1 MKIEMDAVRPDPVAP
16 LEEYRLFLALLPI
29 RLHLDQHHIDF
40 CINFFSPRAGPI
52 VPPHSGLVDDSLYP
66 SAGSSINSVPSYESG
81 NPDTAND
88 AFLPYFQICELQPL
102 SIRLD
107 YLPRHI
113 DLMALREGNYA
124 ELLNL
129 VSWKGIELHLKHIRA
144 AGVHGWSSLSGIIF
158 GEWLED
164 ISQNQIHKF
173 VQGVGPIR
181 PLYAV
186 GSGAAKLLVLPAEH
200 YHKDRRLLRGMRK
213 GAFAFVRSISLE
225 ALSLGA
231 HLAAGA
237 HEILQHAEV
246 ALGGS
251 PTQPLYSIDRGELR
265 SRPPQPGDT
274 REGFQQACESM
285 SQGLERTA
293 SSLLG
298 NPLKV
303 YQRGAGAGLAVASA
317 LWAAPAAAVAPASAA
332 AVAVQRAL
340 LGVRNGLDPEHKWES
355 DQKHT
360 GPPPDVRRNW

>member
-1 MKIEMDAVRPDPVAP
+1 M
-16 LEEYRLFLALLPI
+16 
-29 RLHLDQHHIDF
+29 
-40 CINFFSPRAGPI
+40 
-52 VPPHSGLVDDSLYP
+52 
-66 SAGSSINSVPSYESG
+66 
-81 NPDTAND
+81 
-88 AFLPYFQICELQPL
+88 
-102 SIRLD
+102 
-107 YLPRHI
+107 
-113 DLMALREGNYA
+113 
-124 ELLNL
+124 
-129 VSWKGIELHLKHIRA
+129 
-144 AGVHGWSSLSGIIF
+144 
-158 GEWLED
+158 
-164 ISQNQIHKF
+164 
-173 VQGVGPIR
+173 
-181 PLYAV
+181 
-186 GSGAAKLLVLPAEH
+186 
-200 YHKDRRLLRGMRK
+200 
-213 GAFAFVRSISLE
+213 
-225 ALSLGA
+225 GA

-340 LGVRNGLDPEHKWES
+340 LGVRNGYFVFPTILPIMAFPFFSPVSQIYNRVELLAVVSLCNRERVESTVWDTQSINPLFWCLWMCRLDPEHKWES

-360 GPPPDVRRNW
+360 GPPPDVRRSW